1 MKSLPLAGVLL
12 LLPTLALA
20 QAPDAAALLQ
30 RQQELERQVQAQA
43 ARIDELARAC
53 AALVEDGKAFRQRVE
68 REKERVL
75 EAEKAR
81 LAQVLLETH
90 DGLELAYRAPGG
102 GGGVVDPA
110 LERLRE
116 GVYLTLSS
124 LEKRIA
130 ELGATRIEVL
140 GLPYDPRTGE
150 AIDLE
155 PVPDAAR
162 DGVVL
167 EELRPG
173 WRIGDRVLRAAR
185 VRVGKHVPA

>member
-1 MKSLPLAGVLL
+1 MNDRRTTGF
-12 LLPTLALA
+12 
-20 QAPDAAALLQ
+20 
-30 RQQELERQVQAQA
+30 RELEETVQAQDR
-43 ARIDELARAC
+43 RIDELSRAC
-53 AALVEDGKAFRQRVE
+53 ASLVEDQKAFRQRME

-90 DGLELAYRAPGG
+90 DGLELAYRAPGRG
-102 GGGVVDPA
+102 GGAVDPA

-116 GVYLTLSS
+116 GVGLTLSS

-140 GLPYDPRTGE
+140 GLPFDPRTGE

-162 DGVVL
+162 DGVVI

-185 VRVGKHVPA
+185 VRVGRHAPA

>member
-1 MKSLPLAGVLL
+1 LNDRRTTGF
-12 LLPTLALA
+12 
-20 QAPDAAALLQ
+20 
-30 RQQELERQVQAQA
+30 RELEETVQAQDQ
-43 ARIDELARAC
+43 RIDELTRAC
-53 AALVEDGKAFRQRVE
+53 ASLVEDQKAFRQRME

-90 DGLELAYRAPGG
+90 DGLELAFRAPGRG
-102 GGGVVDPA
+102 GAVEDPA
-110 LERLRE
+110 LRELRE
-116 GVYLTLSS
+116 GVGLTLAS

-130 ELGATRIEVL
+130 ELGASRIEVL

-150 AIDLE
+150 AIDLA
-155 PVPDAAR
+155 PVADAAQ
-162 DGVVL
+162 DGVVI

-185 VRVGKHVPA
+185 VRVGKLVQP